1 MSYEII
7 HISDE
12 ALKEQIIDNLPEGYK
27 QINKSE
33 LEKVRTLYLN
43 FCDLN
48 NLHFL
53 THCKNLK
60 SLSFLQTDDPLQ
72 PFHTLPYLPELKSL
86 SIAFV
91 NIPDLK
97 FLVNC
102 PNLTILELAVCGT
115 LDISPINNLKKLKRL
130 EIIDTDLAGC
140 EKVNKN
146 ETLRSLS
153 LHHLNIQHF
162 PFRQFPNV
170 KKFNCHEVKV
180 DKITELFRG

>member
-1 MSYEII
+1 MSDEII

-12 ALKEQIIDNLPEGYK
+12 ALKEQIIDNLPGGYK
-27 QINKSE
+27 PIRKSE
-33 LEKVRTLYLN
+33 LEKVRTLYLH

-48 NLHFL
+48 NLYFL
-53 THCKNLK
+53 THCKSLK
-60 SLSFLQTDDPLQ
+60 SLSFLQIDATLH
-72 PFHTLPYLPELKSL
+72 PFHTLPYLPELKAL
-86 SIAFV
+86 SISFV

-97 FLVNC
+97 FLANC
-102 PNLTILELAVCGT
+102 PNLTILELAICGT

-130 EIIDTDLAGC
+130 EIIDTNLAGC
-140 EKVNKN
+140 EKVDRK

-162 PFRQFPNV
+162 PFHQFPNV

-180 DKITELFRG
+180 DKITELFTE